1 MRGTRWIARWNGGLM
16 SAKYRRDYSVG
27 LDWRWANSISGL
39 SPRERIF
46 RSGSRCRVPGNL
58 FHRVERKRRNSQPA
72 AFYDALL
79 SYSNSLQPSR
89 QQTGTNRRW
98 MTLNVGLHSS
108 ERFVS
113 HLSFF
118 FFLGDFKLRM
128 KEFWLFLFF
137 RFFIERA
144 LWLSL
149 LYN

>member
-27 LDWRWANSISGL
+27 LDWRWANSINGL

-118 FFLGDFKLRM
+118 FFKVILNFVWRNFDCFFFSVSSL
-128 KEFWLFLFF
+128 KELC
-137 RFFIERA
+137 
-144 LWLSL
+144 
-149 LYN
+149 N